1 MIELEIPSWFGKPE
15 FYAILYTVWFGLI
28 CYLVIGLIKAKKD
41 INVKDNISKLKEWR
55 KNRKQKK
62 EEKLLGEPL
71 KYK

>member
-1 MIELEIPSWFGKPE
+1 MIVLEIPSWFGEQE